1 MKKII
6 LIFVFIFGISTIA
19 FAQSSFQMPLGTFS
33 GSGKIVGKVH
43 TVKLVN
49 ELGNFLLTY
58 GGATKC
64 TTILKETSVSGL
76 FEETDIWDSKTDKV
90 SAKSC
95 QEKGFVFLVKT
106 KTGMTYHWGANKE
119 EANAKLSPITLKKIK
134 G

>member
-1 MKKII
+1 MKI
-6 LIFVFIFGISTIA
+6 LFTFLLLIGISTVA
-19 FAQSSFQMPLGTFS
+19 LGQSSFQMPLGTFS
-33 GSGKIVGKVH
+33 GSGKIVGKIH

-76 FEETDIWDSKTDKV
+76 FEETDIWDSKTGKV
-90 SAKSC
+90 SQKSC

-106 KTGMTYHWGANKE
+106 RNGMNYHWGANKD
-119 EANAKLSPITLKKIK
+119 EAIAKPSPITLKKIK

>member
-1 MKKII
+1 MKKLI
-6 LIFVFIFGISTIA
+6 LFSVLLFAISTAA

-64 TTILKETSVSGL
+64 TTILKETSVPGL
-76 FEETDIWDSKTDKV
+76 FEETDIWDSKTGKV
-90 SAKSC
+90 STKSC

-106 KTGMTYHWGANKE
+106 RTGLTYHWGANQD
-119 EANAKLSPITLKKIK
+119 EAQAKPSPVMLKKIK
-134 G
+134 N

>member
-1 MKKII
+1 MKKLI
-6 LIFVFIFGISTIA
+6 LFSVLLFAISTDA

-33 GSGKIVGKVH
+33 GNGKIVGKVH

-64 TTILKETSVSGL
+64 TTILKETSNPGL
-76 FEETDIWDSKTDKV
+76 FEETDIWDSKTGKV
-90 SAKSC
+90 STKSC

-106 KTGMTYHWGANKE
+106 RTGLTYHWGANKD
-119 EANAKLSPITLKKIK
+119 EAMAKPSPIILKKIK
-134 G
+134 N